1 MRKVTFLID
10 EAASLG
16 ALPILATILQVG
28 RAYAVCLQLYYQ
40 SLGQLVAAW
49 PNGGEKVVLGNT
61 THVYAGTNDYEDA
74 EAISKRCGNYG
85 AVLESG
91 GTSVGSSAS
100 RSSSGEGSQRIVRV
114 GQQELGD
121 QLDAALAPR
130 GRAGPAAAD
139 GDHVRAQHAADP
151 HSTGALLP
159 VPEHRR
165 SEPREVRGLIG
176 AAFPECR
183 GRRDRGHAS
192 CEGDINVAK
201 AKQAQADDR
210 PDADK
215 QPERPKGLV
224 GQLMAGVDA
233 VREGPAGKVG
243 GFLYEVA
250 GDVYD
255 RTADKGAQ
263 ELTKALFTGDAF
275 VLYGESAKVDQEAQT
290 EVKKEREQSNE
301 MEQ

>member
-1 MRKVTFLID
+1 M
-10 EAASLG
+10 
-16 ALPILATILQVG
+16 
-28 RAYAVCLQLYYQ
+28 
-40 SLGQLVAAW
+40 
-49 PNGGEKVVLGNT
+49 
-61 THVYAGTNDYEDA
+61 
-74 EAISKRCGNYG
+74 
-85 AVLESG
+85 
-91 GTSVGSSAS
+91 
-100 RSSSGEGSQRIVRV
+100 
-114 GQQELGD
+114 
-121 QLDAALAPR
+121 
-130 GRAGPAAAD
+130 
-139 GDHVRAQHAADP
+139 
-151 HSTGALLP
+151 
-159 VPEHRR
+159 
-165 SEPREVRGLIG
+165 
-176 AAFPECR
+176 
-183 GRRDRGHAS
+183 
-192 CEGDINVAK
+192 AK